1 MQYDANTP
9 EEYLELLE
17 PDWRKEKLE
26 QLRKLLLSH
35 PLEEGIQ
42 YKMLSYSD
50 DRGVIFFLNAQKSYT
65 ALYVGDAKKVDPTG
79 ALLEGIDHGKGC
91 LRFKKSTSVAESRIA
106 EFIAKTVDMW
116 KKGEDVGC

>member
-26 QLRKLLLSH
+26 QLRNLLLSH
-35 PLEEGIQ
+35 PVEEGIQ

-91 LRFKKSTSVAESRIA
+91 LRFKKSTSVVESRID